1 MTNLLGASE
10 IRELAAQLDLK
21 PTKKLGQNFVVDSN
35 ICRKIVKL
43 AQVGK
48 DDIALEIG
56 PGLGSLTLAL
66 LDSAQQVVA
75 VEIDDRLA
83 KQLPITVEN
92 HGFKNKNLM
101 VINQDA
107 MQLREISIKPTVLV
121 ANLPYNISVPVL
133 LNTLEHFPSINR
145 GVVMVQSEVAE
156 RLAAKPNNKQYGSP
170 TVKANWWSSLSLSGS
185 VSRSVFWPVPNVDSS
200 LVRFDRHPP
209 LGSENERVA
218 TFAVIDLLNTLEHFP
233 SINRGVVMV
242 QSEVAERLAAKPNNK
257 QYGSPTV
264 KANWWSSLSL
274 SGSVSR
280 SVFWPV
286 PNVDSSLVRF
296 DRHPPLG
303 SENERVATFAVIDQA
318 FAKRRKMMRA
328 ALNQLTGTDSEK
340 LLLDSG
346 IDPTIRGEALSVA
359 QFFQIGK
366 QVIKH
371 NSSK

>member
-21 PTKKLGQNFVVDSN
+21 PTKKLGQNFVVDAN
-35 ICRKIVKL
+35 ICRKIAKL

-66 LDSAQQVVA
+66 LDSAKQVVA

-83 KQLPITVEN
+83 KQLPTTVEN
-92 HGFKNKNLM
+92 HGFKNKDLM

-133 LNTLEHFPSINR
+133 LNILEHFPSINR

-185 VSRSVFWPVPNVDSS
+185 VARSVFWPVPNVDSS

-209 LGSENERVA
+209 LGSENER
-218 TFAVIDLLNTLEHFP
+218 I
-233 SINRGVVMV
+233 
-242 QSEVAERLAAKPNNK
+242 
-257 QYGSPTV
+257 
-264 KANWWSSLSL
+264 
-274 SGSVSR
+274 
-280 SVFWPV
+280 
-286 PNVDSSLVRF
+286 
-296 DRHPPLG
+296 
-303 SENERVATFAVIDQA
+303 ATFAVIDQA
-318 FAKRRKMMRA
+318 FAKRRKMMRS
-328 ALNQLTGTDSEK
+328 ALNQLIGTDAEK

-346 IDPTIRGEALSVA
+346 IDPTVRGEALSVA

>member
-21 PTKKLGQNFVVDSN
+21 PTKKLGQNFVVDAN

-66 LDSAQQVVA
+66 LDSAKQVVA

-83 KQLPITVEN
+83 KQLPTTVEN
-92 HGFKNKNLM
+92 HGFKNKDLM

-107 MQLREISIKPTVLV
+107 MQLRELSIKPTVLV

-133 LNTLEHFPSINR
+133 LNI
-145 GVVMVQSEVAE
+145 
-156 RLAAKPNNKQYGSP
+156 
-170 TVKANWWSSLSLSGS
+170 
-185 VSRSVFWPVPNVDSS
+185 
-200 LVRFDRHPP
+200 
-209 LGSENERVA
+209 
-218 TFAVIDLLNTLEHFP
+218 LEHFP